1 MKKFR
6 FTAIILLFCLL
17 IALPGLALA
26 VKEPEAV
33 SLWERRKLQPFPA
46 LSAQSLVS
54 GSFTADFDK
63 FMADQF
69 PLRNGLRRL
78 KAQILFGLYRQEDN
92 GGIYI
97 SGGSASKLDP
107 VINESSVAH
116 FTGRINDIYDTYLK
130 GTDCRVFYSV
140 IPDKNCFLA
149 PSGGYPHFDYSELT
163 GKIDT
168 AFSHMEKID
177 LMGLL
182 TAEDYYTTDTHWRQ
196 EAIADAAQTIR
207 TALGI
212 GELPEFEKVSLGDFY
227 GVYYGQSAL
236 PLPPDELIYLTNSEL
251 EDCTV
256 FLAEKG
262 ETGKIYATE
271 KYAGMDPYDIFLSGA
286 VALAEITNPH
296 GDKNREL
303 VIFRDSFGSSLAPL
317 LVSGYG
323 KVTLVDTRYI
333 APDMIGDF
341 LQFGSQDVLFI
352 YSTLLINDSS
362 TLK

>member
-1 MKKFR
+1 
-6 FTAIILLFCLL
+6 
-17 IALPGLALA
+17 
-26 VKEPEAV
+26 
-33 SLWERRKLQPFPA
+33 
-46 LSAQSLVS
+46 
-54 GSFTADFDK
+54 
-63 FMADQF
+63 
-69 PLRNGLRRL
+69 
-78 KAQILFGLYRQEDN
+78 
-92 GGIYI
+92 
-97 SGGSASKLDP
+97 
-107 VINESSVAH
+107 
-116 FTGRINDIYDTYLK
+116 
-130 GTDCRVFYSV
+130 
-140 IPDKNCFLA
+140 
-149 PSGGYPHFDYSELT
+149 
-163 GKIDT
+163 
-168 AFSHMEKID
+168 MEKID

-182 TAEDYYTTDTHWRQ
+182 EAEDYYTTDTHWRQ

-212 GELPEFEKVSLGDFY
+212 GELPEFEKVSLGDFH

-251 EDCTV
+251 EYCTV

-352 YSTLLINDSS
+352 HSTLLINDSS